1 MGLVDGKVAFITG
14 AGRGQGR
21 SHAIRLAEEGA
32 SIIAT
37 DLCVDIDAVPYPMAA
52 EEDLAETA
60 ELVRGAGGRV
70 LTAKADVR
78 RFPELRAAVGSGI
91 AEFGHIDIVLAN
103 AGIATM
109 GTDLTDDE
117 AEAAWDA
124 VLDVNLKGVWNTVR
138 ACAPAMIERGQ
149 GGAIVLTSSTAGL
162 KGLSS
167 PGSFGHE
174 GYGAAKHGVV
184 GLMRQYAVELS
195 TAQIRVNTVHPTGVD
210 TMMVNNPAMEKFLG
224 AFPDAVSSITN
235 LLPVELLQPRDVS
248 DAVLFLVSDLA
259 RYITGV
265 TLPVDA
271 GFTVK

>member
-21 SHAIRLAEEGA
+21 SHSIRLAEEGA

-37 DLCVDIDAVPYPMAA
+37 DLCTDIDAVPYPMAA

-60 ELVRGAGGRV
+60 ELVRAAGGKV
-70 LTAKADVR
+70 LTMTADVR
-78 RFPELRAAVGSGI
+78 RYPELRAAAAAGI

-138 ACAPAMIERGQ
+138 ACAPPMIERAQ

-184 GLMRQYAVELS
+184 GLMRQFAVELS